1 MRDEEQA
8 GGLHAALAR
17 MVWSAAPS
25 VRLHFH
31 RDDDTLVAELVQAD
45 VADEVRVL
53 DHLLVEFDGT
63 DDDGLPTAVYLTGV
77 QAAPASPAAEVA
89 ADLLGPE
96 VWATATAL
104 VAGGTEAADVE
115 LTAEEA
121 AARRACWRGLA
132 ARLREQDRTESRLIG
147 VEFVPGRVH
156 AVLTNGEAEVLD
168 EAVVA
173 LDSNDPAAVVEAI
186 AQAAEELA
194 WRHAG
199 TGAEG
204 CPIGVQLGGPVHT
217 PTGTVEYYDK
227 PLHDGDESWKGIPLG
242 ALIYRRTGRQAVVF
256 NDAAALAE
264 YEIRF
269 GLGRR
274 VTKFAVMVVRGG
286 VGAKLVRYG
295 RVEDD
300 FPLEIGVFVPAPEA
314 GLGATP
320 ERQACSIEASSGVDG
335 IIAAVNDAIG
345 TEFRQ
350 VEQAAAAAEK
360 DQKVVDVFSAA
371 GRGLARG
378 VAAIQAV
385 VDPEEWVVHAPHVLT
400 DESGAAGW
408 AFMGG
413 LRKAAEHLHYAGF
426 WPTVFT
432 TRAADG
438 RLGGQAAASA
448 ASYRSGR

>member
-8 GGLHAALAR
+8 GGLHAVLAR

-25 VRLHFH
+25 VRLHYH
-31 RDDDTLVAELVQAD
+31 RDDDALVAELVQAD

-53 DHLLVEFDGT
+53 EHLLVEFDGT
-63 DDDGLPTAVYLTGV
+63 DDAALPTAVYLTAV
-77 QAAPASPAAEVA
+77 QSVPGSPAAEVA
-89 ADLLGPE
+89 AEVLGPE
-96 VWATATAL
+96 AWAAAIAL
-104 VAGGTEAADVE
+104 VASGSEVADVE
-115 LTAEEA
+115 LAPDEA
-121 AARRACWRGLA
+121 AARRACWRGIA
-132 ARLREQDRTESRLIG
+132 GRLREQDRTESRLIG

-156 AVLTNGEAEVLD
+156 AVLTNGAAEVLD
-168 EAVVA
+168 EAVVP
-173 LDSNDPAAVVEAI
+173 LDRNDPDAVVEAI
-186 AQAAEELA
+186 AAAVEELA
-194 WRHAG
+194 RRHAG
-199 TGAEG
+199 ASAEG

-217 PTGTVEYYDK
+217 ATGVVEHYDK
-227 PLHDGDESWKGIPLG
+227 PLHEGDEPWKGVPLG
-242 ALIYRRTGRQAVVF
+242 GLIHRRTGRPAVVF
-256 NDAAALAE
+256 NDAAALAD
-264 YEIRF
+264 YEVRF

-314 GLGATP
+314 GLSATP
-320 ERQACSIEASSGVDG
+320 ERQACSIEASSGVNA

-350 VEQAAAAAEK
+350 IEQAAAAAEK
-360 DQKVVDVFSAA
+360 DQRTVDVFSAA

-400 DESGAAGW
+400 DESSAAGR

-413 LRKAAEHLHYAGF
+413 LGTAAQHLHYGGF
-426 WPTVFT
+426 WPTAFT

-438 RLGGQAAASA
+438 RLGAQAAASA